1 MRANAFLVATA
12 VLAGLLTADASAT
25 LVPEVGFEAL
35 VFESEAI
42 VHGTVVRSWTAW
54 DSERTAIWT
63 HYEIAVADWLKGRSA
78 PTVRISE
85 PGGSLDGVH
94 TQIVGAPRYAI
105 GEEVVVFA
113 DQTPIGYLRT
123 SGWSQGKFHVSSEG
137 NAAARKIVSPVS
149 TGATIVNGKARIQT
163 PLRQFNNSEL
173 SGFMDRIR
181 RQVAEGAKQ

>member
-12 VLAGLLTADASAT
+12 ALVGLFPAAAAAT

-35 VFESEAI
+35 VSESEAI

-63 HYEIAVADWLKGRSA
+63 HYEIAVADWLKGRSR
-78 PTVRISE
+78 PTIRISE

-113 DQTPIGYLRT
+113 DETPIGYLRT
-123 SGWSQGKFHVSSEG
+123 SGWSQGKFQVSSRG
-137 NAAARKIVSPVS
+137 AAAQKIVSSVS
-149 TGATIVNGKARIQT
+149 TGATIVNGAGKPQT
-163 PLRQFNNSEL
+163 PLRQFNQTEL
-173 SGFMDRIR
+173 SGFMNRIR
-181 RQVAEGAKQ
+181 RQVAAGAQR